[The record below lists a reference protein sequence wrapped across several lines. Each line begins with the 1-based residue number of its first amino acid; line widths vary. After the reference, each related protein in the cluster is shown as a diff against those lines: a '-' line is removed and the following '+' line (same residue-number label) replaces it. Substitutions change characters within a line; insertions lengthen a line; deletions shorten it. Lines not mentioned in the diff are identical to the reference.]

1 MVIHLTKQ
9 EFINEALQQVEKAS
23 DKRFNWFSNK

>member
-1 MVIHLTKQ
+1 MGIHNTQ
-9 EFINEALQQVEKAS
+9 REFVNEALQQVEKAS